1 VSGRSPWG
9 SRHDGWVC
17 TVVLSLE
24 PGERMPLVLLG
35 VRDELVGRPWRPPAR
50 HWPGSPLIGG
60 IDEQAGGTWLAVHPD
75 IPRVACLLNGR
86 GTQADPARRRSRGEL
101 PLRAATDGAGVL
113 KELADDPAALRAY
126 DPFYLVCAVSDA
138 VTLLSW
144 DGATASMRDL
154 APGTHLLTNAGHA
167 FPPDPSH
174 PDDPAAE
181 PKSLYF
187 APKFAAARPSADPAL
202 PVAQAWGDWL
212 ALARGDDRDPADPG
226 AIIARRDLP
235 DGQVWGS
242 TSVTLVALAP
252 DAIRY
257 DFQAS
262 PGGKGG
268 WYPVVTALSRDV
280 GGYRACMPKARIAA
294 IAACVTALAGA
305 AVVAAPVAPAV
316 SALSAARPGASAAAA
331 ELPRIV
337 ITPGAIRLPG
347 AARQQPLTTAQCE
360 QTAEIACYSPG
371 QLRTAYHLPAV
382 YAKGITGKGETIV
395 IVDSF
400 GSPTIKS
407 DLTTFDRHY
416 GYPAP
421 PAFKIITPAG
431 KIPAFTD
438 NADMSGWAGETTL
451 DVEYAHSLAPGA
463 SILLVETPVSETEGV
478 TGFPQIVKAEEYVI
492 NHHLGAVI
500 SQSFSATEETF
511 KNYAQ
516 LKPLRAAILDADS
529 HNVTVLAASGDA
541 GASDYELNGS
551 DYYTRRV
558 TSWPDSDPL
567 VTGVGGTQLK
577 QSGGSYTSVAW
588 NDTTNRG
595 ADEYWGGSTDPDPLA
610 SGGGKSEFFARP
622 SYQNAVKSVTG
633 ASRGVPDISMSAA
646 CNGAVNIYSS
656 FTPGDPGW
664 SLTCGTS
671 EATPEFAAIVAL
683 ADQVAKRPLGLL
695 NPTLY
700 KLLAERAPGL
710 VDVTSGNNT
719 VSFYQG
725 TATKPHKVTG
735 YQARK
740 GYDLVTGVGTVNA
753 SKLVYELAGVPVP

>member
-1 VSGRSPWG
+1 
-9 SRHDGWVC
+9 
-17 TVVLSLE
+17 
-24 PGERMPLVLLG
+24 MPLVLLG

-50 HWPGSPLIGG
+50 HWPGSPLVGG
-60 IDEQAGGTWLAVHPD
+60 IDEQAGGTWLAVRPD

-86 GTQADPARRRSRGEL
+86 GAEADPARRRSRGEL

-138 VTLLSW
+138 ATLLSW
-144 DGATASMRDL
+144 DGTSASTRDL

-167 FPPDPSH
+167 YPPDPTH

-181 PKSLYF
+181 PKALHF
-187 APKFAAARPSADPAL
+187 AAKFAASRPSADPAL
-202 PVAQAWGDWL
+202 PVAEAWGGWL
-212 ALARGDDRDPADPG
+212 TLARGDDRDPADPG
-226 AIIARRDLP
+226 AIIARRDLA
-235 DGQVWGS
+235 DGRVWGT
-242 TSVTLVALAP
+242 TSVTLVGLAP
-252 DAIRY
+252 DALRY

-262 PGGKGG
+262 TGSPDG
-268 WYPVVTALSRDV
+268 WYPVVVALSRDV
-280 GGYRACMPKARIAA
+280 GGYGACMPKARIAA
-294 IAACVTALAGA
+294 AAACVTAFAAA
-305 AVVAAPVAPAV
+305 AVVAATPAAPAV
-316 SALSAARPGASAAAA
+316 SAPSGSRSAGSATAA
-331 ELPRIV
+331 ESPRIV
-337 ITPGAIRLPG
+337 ISPGDIRLPG
-347 AARQQPLTTAQCE
+347 AARQEPLSTAECE
-360 QTAEIACYSPG
+360 QMDEIACFSPG

-382 YAKGITGKGETIV
+382 YAHGITGKGETIV

-421 PAFKIITPAG
+421 PKFTIITPVG
-431 KIPAFTD
+431 KIPKFND
-438 NADMSGWAGETTL
+438 GNSDMSGWAGETTL

-478 TGFPQIVKAEEYVI
+478 AGFPQIVKAEEYVI
-492 NHHLGAVI
+492 NHHLGGVI

-516 LKPLRAAILDADS
+516 VKPLRAAILDAYS
-529 HNVTVLAASGDA
+529 HKVTVLAASGDA
-541 GASDYELNGS
+541 GATDFQLNGS
-551 DYYTRRV
+551 DYYLRRV

-567 VTGVGGTQLK
+567 VTGVGGTELK
-577 QSGGSYTSVAW
+577 ESGGAYTSVAW
-588 NDTTNRG
+588 NDTYNQG
-595 ADEYWGGSTDPDPLA
+595 ADLYWGGSTNPDPLA

-633 ASRGVPDISMSAA
+633 ATRGVPDIAMSAA
-646 CNGAVNIYSS
+646 CDGAVNIYSS

-683 ADQVAKRPLGLL
+683 ADQAAGHWLGLI

-700 KLLAERAPGL
+700 TLLAKHAPGL

-725 TATKPHKVTG
+725 TATKPDKVTG
-735 YQARK
+735 YQAGQ

-753 SKLVYELAGVPVP
+753 SKFVYELAGVPVP